1 MSELLETTANAGSD
15 KSIDGKS
22 ALRNVM
28 VAAAGVAAAT
38 VAFAPRAARA
48 QTKPALNFAAVP
60 GTGDIKVLNYA
71 LALETLEAD
80 LYVQA
85 IQRLTTGGTNALGK
99 TIPGLGLSDS
109 EVDVNYLKKF
119 AIVER
124 QHRDFLNGALG
135 DASIIGTGANGIL
148 RNAKFDFG
156 LDNPT
161 KNSRQQIIELMY
173 TVENTGAMAYLGAI
187 PSFATKTYLSAAA
200 GIQGTEARH
209 TAIVAIIFNL
219 LGFRPL
225 KDTAPLV
232 GQTTTI
238 LNTPNTS
245 GIDGTLTPDQVLA
258 AVSGPNGY
266 IVLPTIE

>member
-1 MSELLETTANAGSD
+1 MSEMLETPAASETSGSN
-15 KSIDGKS
+15 

-48 QTKPALNFAAVP
+48 QTKPTLNFSAVP

-80 LYVQA
+80 LYQQA
-85 IQRLTTGGTNALGK
+85 ILRLTTGGTNAVGK
-99 TIPGLGLSDS
+99 TIPGLGLAES
-109 EVDVNYLKKF
+109 ELDVSYLRKF
-119 AIVER
+119 ATVEA

-135 DASIIGTGANGIL
+135 AASIIGTGANGIL
-148 RNAKFDFG
+148 RNAAFDFG
-156 LDNPT
+156 LDDSS
-161 KNSRQQIIELMY
+161 KNSRQQVLQLIY
-173 TVENTGAMAYLGAI
+173 DVENTGTQAYLGAI

-209 TAIVAIIFNL
+209 TATVAILFNL
-219 LGFRPL
+219 LGFTPR

-232 GQTTTI
+232 GQTTSI
-238 LNTPNTS
+238 LGTSNTS
-245 GIDGTLTPDQVLA
+245 GIDGTLSPDQVLA

-266 IVLPTIE
+266 IVLPTTG